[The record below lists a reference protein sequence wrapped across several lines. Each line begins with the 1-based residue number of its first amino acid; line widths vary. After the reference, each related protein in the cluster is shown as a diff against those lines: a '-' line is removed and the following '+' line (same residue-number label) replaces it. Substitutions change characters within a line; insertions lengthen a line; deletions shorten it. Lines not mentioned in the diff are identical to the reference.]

1 MIGLLLRAFVVIW
14 AAYTFYLLG
23 AAIYHLCGLYRLT
36 LRLRDLKLS
45 VLEDLRELGE
55 VGSRGVPER
64 RGGPV

>member
-1 MIGLLLRAFVVIW
+1 MIDMLLGSFLLILS
-14 AAYTFYLLG
+14 AYTFYLLG

-45 VLEDLRELGE
+45 VLEDLRELRE
-55 VGSRGVPER
+55 VGSRGVSER